1 MQAPRQFRLKTGF
14 VILAFKLLIVKSHVA
29 MVCNI
34 LKLVVSRGVDL
45 KQRVG
50 VLFFSALLDWRL
62 VRGGWREY
70 RAWSTVFKREE
81 THNVLFL

>member
-1 MQAPRQFRLKTGF
+1 
-14 VILAFKLLIVKSHVA
+14 

-50 VLFFSALLDWRL
+50 VLIFSALLDWRL
-62 VRGGWREY
+62 VRGGWWEY
-70 RAWSTVFKREE
+70 TAWSTIFKREK
-81 THNVLFL
+81 THTMFYLFL